1 MISLRPCVDVLDA
14 DGDWMFQTLFPWLSV
29 CPIYWCAA
37 CSLIICSYTS
47 FQWFSKLKI
56 ATGFMLFLPPPLPA
70 TTPSWFFSMY
80 LSNSTVCTFQAM
92 LRCSQPIACSTF
104 NNDGSIYAYSVRF
117 ISWFCYHQWV
127 YVIVVSLFLHTNTP
141 THIPRQS
148 WFINLSG
155 YTHDK

>member
-14 DGDWMFQTLFPWLSV
+14 DGDLPS
-29 CPIYWCAA
+29 AA

-47 FQWFSKLKI
+47 FQWSSKLKI

-70 TTPSWFFSMY
+70 TAPSWFFSMY
-80 LSNSTVCTFQAM
+80 LSNSTVCTFSGHAQVQ
-92 LRCSQPIACSTF
+92 S
-104 NNDGSIYAYSVRF
+104 AYSMQYVQQWWF
-117 ISWFCYHQWV
+117 HLCVFGTFYLLWFCYHQWV

-148 WFINLSG
+148 WFINLLPVWVEGWRRGSG
-155 YTHDK
+155 GE